1 MREIDRKA
9 VEEFGLSTDV
19 LMEFAGFQVAD
30 FVRNE
35 FSENIKIAVICGPG
49 HNGGDGLVAAR
60 RLNSWGFNVLV
71 HVVGDEISELSG
83 DKLEAAG
90 KNGVEIS
97 KNDFPTA
104 NIYVDALVG
113 YNLDSPPREPVKSAV
128 EKINKWSAETV
139 SIDVPTGVDVDT
151 GERLD
156 PHVEAD
162 YTISLGMPKKKLYP
176 RNSGDIYLADIG
188 IPLKA
193 VEAAGVDPGEYF
205 REKSFIEYMI
215 SENRIE

>member
-1 MREIDRKA
+1 MREIDRLA

-30 FVRNE
+30 FVRSE
-35 FSENIKIAVICGPG
+35 FSENVKIAVICGPG

-60 RLNSWGFNVLV
+60 RLNSWGYNVLV
-71 HVVGDEISELSG
+71 HVIGDEISEISG

-104 NIYVDALVG
+104 NIYIDALVG

-128 EKINKWSAETV
+128 KKINKWSAETIA
-139 SIDVPTGVDVDT
+139 IDVPTGVDVDT
-151 GERLD
+151 GERFD

-162 YTISLGMPKKKLYP
+162 YTVSLGMPKKKLYP

-188 IPLKA
+188 IPRKG
-193 VEAAGVDPGEYF
+193 VEAAGVNPGEYF
-205 REKSFIEYMI
+205 REKSFIEYRI